1 MADDARPCQTT
12 RTQTSEVKRLIV
24 IAGPTA
30 VGKTAYAIEL
40 AQQLRT
46 EIISCDSRQFYSE
59 LNIGVARPTS
69 EELAA
74 VKHHFIAC
82 RSVTRPYNVYDYEH
96 DAMRLLEQLFEKHED
111 VIAVGG
117 SGLYIDALCQGI
129 NFMPDPA
136 PELRAELSGRIAN
149 GELPQLLDEL
159 KRLDPTYYAVVDR
172 NNPIRIQR
180 ALEVIR
186 TSGCPYSE
194 VINKPLPKRSFQ
206 ITKIALNR
214 DRDVLRD
221 RIYQRVDQMV
231 AEGLIEEAQSLLNY
245 RNINTLNT
253 VGYKELFDHFDGK
266 TTLDQALTNIKN
278 HTWQYAKKQLTWLKR
293 YDNIQWINADLRH
306 QAVEHLPEVGE

>member
-1 MADDARPCQTT
+1 M
-12 RTQTSEVKRLIV
+12 KRLIV

-30 VGKTAYAIEL
+30 VGKTAYAIQL
-40 AQQLRT
+40 ARQLGT

-69 EELAA
+69 DELAA

-82 RSVTRPYNVYDYEH
+82 RSVTEPYNVYDYEH
-96 DAMRLLEQLFEKHED
+96 DAMQLLERMFEIHDD
-111 VIAVGG
+111 VVAVGG

-129 NFMPDPA
+129 NYMPDPT

-159 KRLDPTYYAVVDR
+159 KQQDPEYYAVVDKS
-172 NNPIRIQR
+172 NPIRIQR

-186 TSGCPYSE
+186 TSGQPYSKM
-194 VINKPLPKRSFQ
+194 INKELPKRPFE
-206 ITKIALNR
+206 IVKIALNR
-214 DRDVLRD
+214 DRDELRD
-221 RIYQRVDQMV
+221 RIYRRVDMMIKD
-231 AEGLIEEAQSLLNY
+231 GLVDEVESLLPY

-253 VGYKELFDHFDGK
+253 VGYKEIFSYLDGK
-266 TTLDQALTNIKN
+266 STLDEAVTSIKN

-293 YDNIQWINADLRH
+293 YDNIQWIEATDSTH
-306 QAVEHLPEVGE
+306 

>member
-1 MADDARPCQTT
+1 M
-12 RTQTSEVKRLIV
+12 KRLIV

-30 VGKTAYAIEL
+30 VGKTAYAIQL
-40 AQQLRT
+40 ARQLGT

-69 EELAA
+69 DELAA

-82 RSVTRPYNVYDYEH
+82 RSVTKPYNVYDYEH
-96 DAMRLLEQLFEKHED
+96 DAMQLLERMFEIHDD
-111 VIAVGG
+111 VVAVGG

-129 NFMPDPA
+129 NYMPDPT

-159 KRLDPTYYAVVDR
+159 KQQDPEYYAVVDKS
-172 NNPIRIQR
+172 NPIRIQR

-186 TSGCPYSE
+186 TSGQPYSKM
-194 VINKPLPKRSFQ
+194 INKELPKRPFE
-206 ITKIALNR
+206 IVKIALNR

-221 RIYQRVDQMV
+221 RIYRRVDMMIKD
-231 AEGLIEEAQSLLNY
+231 GLVDEVESLIPY

-253 VGYKELFDHFDGK
+253 VGYKEIFSYLDGK
-266 TTLDQALTNIKN
+266 STLDEAVTSIKN
-278 HTWQYAKKQLTWLKR
+278 HTWQYAKKQLTWLKK
-293 YDNIQWINADLRH
+293 YDNIQWIEATDSTH
-306 QAVEHLPEVGE
+306 

>member
-1 MADDARPCQTT
+1 M
-12 RTQTSEVKRLIV
+12 KRLIV

-30 VGKTAYAIEL
+30 VGKTAYAIQL
-40 AQQLRT
+40 ARQLGT

-69 EELAA
+69 DELAA

-82 RSVTRPYNVYDYEH
+82 RSVTEPYNVYDYEH
-96 DAMRLLEQLFEKHED
+96 DAMQLLERMFEIHDD
-111 VIAVGG
+111 VVAVGG

-129 NFMPDPA
+129 NYMPDPT

-159 KRLDPTYYAVVDR
+159 KQQDPEYYAVVDKS
-172 NNPIRIQR
+172 NPIRIQR

-186 TSGCPYSE
+186 TSGQPYSKM
-194 VINKPLPKRSFQ
+194 INKELPKRPFE
-206 ITKIALNR
+206 IVKIALNR

-221 RIYQRVDQMV
+221 RIYRRVDMMIKD
-231 AEGLIEEAQSLLNY
+231 GLVDEVESLLPY

-253 VGYKELFDHFDGK
+253 VGYKEIFSYLDGK
-266 TTLDQALTNIKN
+266 STLDEAVTSIKN

-293 YDNIQWINADLRH
+293 YDNIQWIETTDSTH
-306 QAVEHLPEVGE
+306 